1 MPGRD
6 SSGGSTSGWAHS
18 RGTSSDSSVSGENR
32 ILIVNADDLGR
43 TVGINDGIFEAHRDG
58 LVTSATLMVGYA
70 AAETAAAE
78 AKRYRE
84 LGIGLHV
91 ALTGGAPVLRPEL
104 VPSLVDENGLL
115 PTKPEGHGDLE
126 ASEVLAE
133 VEAQLRRFRRLMG
146 RMPTHLDSH
155 HHCHRLPVVCEA
167 LTTVARRTDLPV
179 RNASPSVGDYLFE
192 AEVPST
198 DFFVE
203 EFFGAAAEVDDLVRI
218 LIALAPGTTELMC
231 HPAYVD
237 DELRQDSSYAD
248 DRARELA
255 TLTDPEVRAV
265 LEAEGIRLA
274 HFGTL

>member
-6 SSGGSTSGWAHS
+6 SSW
-18 RGTSSDSSVSGENR
+18 RNR

-43 TVGINDGIFEAHRDG
+43 TLGINDGIFAAHRDG

-70 AAETAAAE
+70 AAEAAAAE
-78 AKRYRE
+78 ARRYRE

-91 ALTGGAPVLRPEL
+91 ALTGGAPILRPEL
-104 VPSLVDENGLL
+104 VPSLVDKNGLL
-115 PTKPEGHGDLE
+115 PAKPEGHGDLD
-126 ASEVLAE
+126 AGEVLAE

-155 HHCHRLPVVCEA
+155 HHSHRLPVVCEVLA
-167 LTTVARRTDLPV
+167 SVARRTDLPV
-179 RNASPSVGDYLFE
+179 RNASPSVGDYLLE

-203 EFFGAAAEVDDLVRI
+203 EFFGVATEVDDLVRV
-218 LIALAPGTTELMC
+218 LTALAPGTTELMC

-237 DELRQDSSYAD
+237 DELRQVSSYAD
-248 DRARELA
+248 ERARELA
-255 TLTDPEVRAV
+255 TLIDPEVRSV
-265 LEAEGIRLA
+265 LEAEEIRLE